1 VRPIVSLLI
10 AQADL
15 LGSIAFADADP
26 PTISRQCFAP
36 ETDLCYELNIP
47 TTTAQ
52 SGSGDVFL
60 QIKSPVKYGW
70 AAIGTGSGMPGSKMM
85 VIYPSANGQ
94 NITLSTR
101 TPPNTNGGHVM
112 PQYDSSIQAYLMDGS
127 GLTGGVMTANIR
139 CASASILAPQS

>member
-1 VRPIVSLLI
+1 LCLV
-10 AQADL
+10 
-15 LGSIAFADADP
+15 SIAHAAN

-47 TTTAQ
+47 DTTAQ
-52 SGSGDVFL
+52 SQSGDVFL

-70 AAIGTGSGMPGSKMM
+70 AAIGTGTGMSGSKMM

-101 TPPNTNGGHVM
+101 TPPSQNGGHAM

-127 GLTGGVMTANIR
+127 GLSGGVMTANIR
-139 CASASILAPQS
+139 CA